1 LLALIGLINQ
11 LGLAFVAGLCTAA
24 GLLIYQQVL
33 IHKRARDSCFKAFL
47 NNHYVGLDI
56 FVGLFLSFVFAR

>member
-1 LLALIGLINQ
+1 
-11 LGLAFVAGLCTAA
+11 LAFVAGLCTAA

-33 IHKRARDSCFKAFL
+33 IHKRARDACFKAFL
-47 NNHYVGLDI
+47 NNHYVGLAI